1 MIVLTFSQTR
11 SIQFHLINMI
21 RLILPLNSTHFA
33 VLYSQNGDR
42 NVTLYSVAAH
52 RPMYNRVHTAVSL
65 AACVHSA
72 YLTSSSV
79 TWQLI
84 EVVII
89 VVAQLVLFSDA
100 LFLCVHVIFVSVI
113 SDENSHVLTCTWSS

>member
-1 MIVLTFSQTR
+1 M
-11 SIQFHLINMI
+11 
-21 RLILPLNSTHFA
+21 
-33 VLYSQNGDR
+33 
-42 NVTLYSVAAH
+42 
-52 RPMYNRVHTAVSL
+52 

-72 YLTSSSV
+72 YLTSSFV

-100 LFLCVHVIFVSVI
+100 LFLCVHVIFVLVI
-113 SDENSHVLTCTWSS
+113 SDENSHVLTCAWSS

>member
-52 RPMYNRVHTAVSL
+52 RPMSNSA
-65 AACVHSA
+65 HSC
-72 YLTSSSV
+72 
-79 TWQLI
+79 LI
-84 EVVII
+84 GC
-89 VVAQLVLFSDA
+89 
-100 LFLCVHVIFVSVI
+100 LCA
-113 SDENSHVLTCTWSS
+113 

>member
-1 MIVLTFSQTR
+1 M
-11 SIQFHLINMI
+11 
-21 RLILPLNSTHFA
+21 
-33 VLYSQNGDR
+33 
-42 NVTLYSVAAH
+42 
-52 RPMYNRVHTAVSL
+52 

-72 YLTSSSV
+72 YLTSSFV

-100 LFLCVHVIFVSVI
+100 LFLCVHVIFVLVI